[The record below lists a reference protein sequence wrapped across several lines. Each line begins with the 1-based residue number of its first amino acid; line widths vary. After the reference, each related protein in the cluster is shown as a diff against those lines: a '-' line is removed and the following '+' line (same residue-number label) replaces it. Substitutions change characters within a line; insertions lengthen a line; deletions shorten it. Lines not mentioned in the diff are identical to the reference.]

1 MRRVSRPTG
10 PTIAVGWVLTGWLL
24 VMAVTA
30 LPDSAMATDLQHLA
44 LVAVTS
50 VAAVVTL
57 LTARNDLQSRLA
69 WLLLG
74 LGLAG
79 YAGGFVIQFW
89 ITAGEHAGPG
99 GLNLSDCSS
108 LLLYP
113 FAYAG
118 LLVLSRRRAGRT
130 GRGSV
135 LEGGIVFSGAAAVAV
150 ATVSAAYPALLH
162 SSLVDVVYV
171 LAYAVGGFTLLVIT
185 LTGLSLTGGQADR
198 MWLLLLAGFGLMT
211 VGDALY
217 GLAAASGSFRYGTYL
232 DVLYTAGPVFVALAA
247 VSLPGTRTAAGHHW
261 HASST
266 LPALATLVSLAVLL
280 GGTYNDMP
288 VLGVWFAAVCVL
300 LAVLRTRQLFAQGRA
315 LERSRAQAMTDEL
328 TGLANRR
335 ALLEALEASA
345 REVSPSVENP
355 LELLLLDLDGFK
367 EVNDSLGHGA
377 GDDLLILIAGQ
388 LRATAPRCLVARLG
402 GDEFAVLLPRGAGRA
417 GTDGAQLA
425 GALRAVVEQP
435 ALVVTTRVVVG
446 VSVGHAQLTGPA
458 AAGAGVAAAGRAVS
472 GELLRRADVALYR
485 AKDHR
490 SGCVTWNAQLDQGSR
505 DRLALLS
512 ELRSALQADDQIE
525 AWYQPKT
532 DPRDGR
538 VLGFEA
544 LVRWNHPTRG
554 LLLPG
559 EFLAAVERAGLL
571 PSMTARVLAQAVA
584 FLAELLAAG
593 RDVHVAVNL
602 GAPDLLDVDL
612 PASVARVLAEHAVPA
627 RHLRIEVT
635 ETVVMS
641 DPDRILA
648 TLVALRTLGV
658 GLSLDDYGTGLSSLA
673 YLRVLP
679 VDELKIDRSF
689 VRDLLTDSSCALI
702 VSSTVRLAH
711 DLQLRVVA
719 EGVEDQPTLEALA
732 VAGCDTVQG
741 WHTGRPMSAAA
752 IRGTLPLRAPGQR
765 TSGSGVGLLAQVRT

>member
-1 MRRVSRPTG
+1 MFSHVPEGSDLDPQDVHGTTARAAGPDRRDPAFGLAPVGIDVVDLDGRTTWTNDVLRQALGYSVRDFASMPFSAFTHPDDVEANLDRFALMVDGKIDHFAMEKRFIRKDGGTLSASLTMSLVAGVDGGPGYAIGVTHDITERRLSDSDPRGLEQRSELQVERVPAIVYVAEPGPNGRWLYVSPQIESILGFSAQEWMADPGLWLKQLHPQDREG
-10 PTIAVGWVLTGWLL
+10 VVAREERLL
-24 VMAVTA
+24 VASPA
-30 LPDSAMATDLQHLA
+30 EEGI
-44 LVAVTS
+44 TS
-50 VAAVVTL
+50 QTY
-57 LTARNDLQSRLA
+57 RLR
-69 WLLLG
+69 
-74 LGLAG
+74 
-79 YAGGFVIQFW
+79 
-89 ITAGEHAGPG
+89 H
-99 GLNLSDCSS
+99 
-108 LLLYP
+108 
-113 FAYAG
+113 
-118 LLVLSRRRAGRT
+118 R
-130 GRGSV
+130 
-135 LEGGIVFSGAAAVAV
+135 SGATVWVRDDSKALWDQDGC
-150 ATVSAAYPALLH
+150 ATMHGV
-162 SSLVDVVYV
+162 LVNVTREKQ
-171 LAYAVGGFTLLVIT
+171 LEERLEH
-185 LTGLSLTGGQADR
+185 QA
-198 MWLLLLAGFGLMT
+198 
-211 VGDALY
+211 
-217 GLAAASGSFRYGTYL
+217 
-232 DVLYTAGPVFVALAA
+232 
-247 VSLPGTRTAAGHHW
+247 HHD
-261 HASST
+261 
-266 LPALATLVSLAVLL
+266 P
-280 GGTYNDMP
+280 
-288 VLGVWFAAVCVL
+288 
-300 LAVLRTRQLFAQGRA
+300 
-315 LERSRAQAMTDEL
+315 L
-328 TGLANRR
+328 TGLANRKLFHDR
-335 ALLEALEASA
+335 VGHALAGRGTA
-345 REVSPSVENP
+345 RVAV
-355 LELLLLDLDGFK
+355 LFIDLDNFK
-367 EVNDSLGHGA
+367 TVNDSFGHACGDEVIVAVAHRLEGCGRA
-377 GDDLLILIAGQ
+377 GDI
-388 LRATAPRCLVARLG
+388 PARLG
-402 GDEFAVLLPRGAGRA
+402 GDEFAVLMPRRTRRA
-417 GTDGAQLA
+417 RPGPTGPQLA
-425 GALRAVVEQP
+425 ATLRTVIGRP
-435 ALVVTTRVVVG
+435 LLVATTQVVVG
-446 VSVGHAQLTGPA
+446 VSIGHVALTELSQPGD
-458 AAGAGVAAAGRAVS
+458 VS
-472 GELLRRADVALYR
+472 IELLRRADLALYR

-584 FLAELLAAG
+584 FLAELLAAD

-711 DLQLRVVA
+711 DLRLRVVA

-752 IRGTLPLRAPGQR
+752 IRATLPMRAPCQR
-765 TSGSGVGLLAQVRT
+765 TSGNGVGLLAQVRT

>member
-1 MRRVSRPTG
+1 MPTRPS
-10 PTIAVGWVLTGWLL
+10 IAGCSVLVGWVS
-24 VMAVTA
+24 VMAAAA
-30 LPDSAMATDLQHLA
+30 LPDSTAAADLQHLA
-44 LVAVTS
+44 LVAATS
-50 VAAVVTL
+50 VSAVVTVL
-57 LTARNDLQSRLA
+57 AARHDHQSRLA

-74 LGLAG
+74 VGLAG
-79 YAGGFVIQFW
+79 YAGGFVVQFW
-89 ITAGEHAGPG
+89 VTTGEHAGPG

-135 LEGGIVFSGAAAVAV
+135 LEGVIVFTGAAAVAV
-150 ATVSAAYPALLH
+150 ATVSAAYPALLTG
-162 SSLVDVVYV
+162 SSVDVVYV
-171 LAYAVGGFTLLVIT
+171 LAYAVGGFTLLVVT

-198 MWLLLLAGFGLMT
+198 MWLLLLIGFGLMT

-232 DVLYTAGPVFVALAA
+232 DALYTAGPVFVALAA

-266 LPALATLVSLAVLL
+266 LPALATIVALAVLV
-280 GGTYNDMP
+280 GGTYTDMP

-300 LAVLRTRQLFAQGRA
+300 LAVLRTTQLFAQARA

-345 REVSPSVENP
+345 RGVPPSVDDP

-402 GDEFAVLLPRGAGRA
+402 GDEFAVLLPRGPGRGP
-417 GTDGAQLA
+417 GTDGDRLA
-425 GALRAVVEQP
+425 RALRAVVEQP

-458 AAGAGVAAAGRAVS
+458 AAGAGSAAVGRAVS

-485 AKDHR
+485 AKDHH
-490 SGCVTWNAQLDQGSR
+490 SGCVTWDANLDQGSR

-512 ELRSALQADDQIE
+512 ELRTALQADDQIV

-571 PSMTARVLAQAVA
+571 PSLTTRVLGQAVA

-602 GAPDLLDVDL
+602 GAADLLDVDL
-612 PASVARVLAEHAVPA
+612 PASVARVLADHAVPA
-627 RHLRIEVT
+627 RHLRVEVT

-641 DPDRILA
+641 DPERIIL

-711 DLQLRVVA
+711 DLRLRVVA
-719 EGVEDQPTLEALA
+719 EGVEDQLTLEALA

-741 WHTGRPMSAAA
+741 WHTGRPMSPAT
-752 IRGTLPLRAPGQR
+752 IRGTLSLPTPHQR
-765 TSGSGVGLLAQVRT
+765 TSGNGVGLLARVRG